1 MSAGS
6 PTEQQGCL
14 HLLFSHATDAVQAC
28 LSHCLKG
35 DSVVLLNTAVILLLD
50 DAWKEA
56 MVAGVSIHALQA
68 EVLAQGMSEL
78 ADSSDYQLIS
88 DAGWAGLVMRY
99 SHCLSWK

>member
-6 PTEQQGCL
+6 PTAKQSCL
-14 HLLFSHATDAVQAC
+14 HLLFSHATDTVQAC
-28 LSHCLKG
+28 LSHCLEG

-68 EVLAQGMSEL
+68 DVLAQGMFEL
-78 ADSSDYQLIS
+78 VGNSDYQLIS
-88 DAGWAGLVMRY
+88 DPGWAELVMRY